1 MDIVI
6 NYWAL
11 LGAVIVSIALGT
23 LWYGPLFGKQWMR
36 IVGITHEQMEEGK
49 KKGMQAM
56 WRSYAIMAL
65 GSLVMAYVLAHIIAY
80 ASAFTGSSGVDA
92 GIAAAVSV
100 WIGFVGPVMMGNV
113 LWEGRPWKYWFIT
126 SGYYLVSLI
135 LMGII
140 ISTGS

>member
-11 LGAVIVSIALGT
+11 LGAVIVSIVLGT

-36 IVGITHEQMEEGK
+36 MVGITHEQMEESK
-49 KKGMQAM
+49 KKGIQAM
-56 WRSYAIMAL
+56 WRSYALMAL

-80 ASAFTGSSGVDA
+80 ASAFTGSSGVEAGVSA
-92 GIAAAVSV
+92 GISV
-100 WIGFVGPVMMGNV
+100 WVGFVGPVMMGSV

>member
-11 LGAVIVSIALGT
+11 LGAVIVSIVLGT
-23 LWYGPLFGKQWMR
+23 LWYGPLFGKQWRR
-36 IVGITHEQMEEGK
+36 IVAITHEQMEEGK

-80 ASAFTGSSGVDA
+80 ASAFTGSPGNPAGGPAQRRRPGAVGV
-92 GIAAAVSV
+92 
-100 WIGFVGPVMMGNV
+100 
-113 LWEGRPWKYWFIT
+113 
-126 SGYYLVSLI
+126 
-135 LMGII
+135 
-140 ISTGS
+140 